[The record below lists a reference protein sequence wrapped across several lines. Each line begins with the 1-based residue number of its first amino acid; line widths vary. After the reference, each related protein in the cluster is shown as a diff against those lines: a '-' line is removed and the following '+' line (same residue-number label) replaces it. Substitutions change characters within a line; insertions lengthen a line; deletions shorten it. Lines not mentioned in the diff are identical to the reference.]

1 MRLRVLAAAVLA
13 ALAPLSILVATAP
26 VVAAGPMPTPGR
38 VKDVAIQSDG
48 KVVVAFQT
56 TSDRFTLLRLSL
68 DGALD
73 PTFGGDG
80 IVETVIEPTMSSI
93 VHDIALQPDGRI
105 IAAGHVIKDVHDSKF
120 ALVRYRTDGSL
131 DPTFSGDGKVI
142 TDFVK
147 ETDGTLLSTSL
158 ATGRSSPPDP
168 RRCR

>member
-80 IVETVIEPTMSSI
+80 IVETVTDTDHELDRPRHRPAARRPHHRRRPRDQGRATTASSRSC
-93 VHDIALQPDGRI
+93 AT
-105 IAAGHVIKDVHDSKF
+105 A
-120 ALVRYRTDGSL
+120 RTDRSIRR
-131 DPTFSGDGKVI
+131 SA
-142 TDFVK
+142 
-147 ETDGTLLSTSL
+147 
-158 ATGRSSPPDP
+158 ATGR
-168 RRCR
+168 